1 MPKFKMSK
9 GYKQE
14 GNPFKMGKHMN
25 TGPAL
30 YKKSIDPAFNKV
42 SYSAYKATE
51 PTDKDV
57 FNVDPDKYEG
67 YDLQKVN
74 VHKPIVKST
83 EDGGVT
89 TTTTTQTGDATYYKP
104 PTKTEEGSEWYR
116 SLSDAEKK
124 YYDDKY
130 RAKHTIVDPL
140 SRESM
145 TRSENEPL
153 PYLEAKPIQPLM
165 PTEEPELQYA
175 TGDIDDVLK
184 EAKDKKVKVSRRDT
198 KQKKT
203 RKKINWDKVKDD
215 TFLDKDWWSRK
226 RHLMK
231 EKLKRRKRGGGFCSA
246 DAAQDGLC

>member
-9 GYKQE
+9 GYKQV

-74 VHKPIVKST
+74 VHEPIVKST

-145 TRSENEPL
+145 TRSETEPVD
-153 PYLEAKPIQPLM
+153 PLEVKPIQPLM
-165 PTEEPELQYA
+165 PTEEPELQRA
-175 TGDIDDVLK
+175 TPIKPEIKK
-184 EAKDKKVKVSRRDT
+184 EKKK
-198 KQKKT
+198 KKKT
-203 RKKINWDKVKDD
+203 RKKINWDKITDD
-215 TFLDKDWWSRK
+215 TFLDKDWWGRK
-226 RHLMK
+226 KHLK
-231 EKLKRRKRGGGFCSA
+231 KKRRKRRKRGGGFCSA

>member
-1 MPKFKMSK
+1 MPKFKISK
-9 GYKQE
+9 GYKQG

-74 VHKPIVKST
+74 VHEPIVKST

-89 TTTTTQTGDATYYKP
+89 TTTTTQEGDATYYKP
-104 PTKTEEGSEWYR
+104 PTKTEEGSEWYA

-130 RAKHTIVDPL
+130 RAEHTIVDPL

-145 TRSENEPL
+145 TRSEMEPL
-153 PYLEAKPIQPLM
+153 EPLEAKPIMPLL
-165 PTEEPELQYA
+165 PTEEPELQRA
-175 TGDIDDVLK
+175 TPIKPEIKK
-184 EAKDKKVKVSRRDT
+184 EKKK
-198 KQKKT
+198 KKKT
-203 RKKINWDKVKDD
+203 RKKINWDKIKDD
-215 TFLDKDWWSRK
+215 TILDKDWWSRK

-231 EKLKRRKRGGGFCSA
+231 NKRKRRKRRGGFCSA